1 VYVVYGNSD
10 IVVGEAGQG
19 MSARSDRMDPG
30 GSSTKLEMVELGGG
44 GLAGGQ
50 SGKVLESAAVV
61 LVVTLVGVGEVG
73 PVQGWS
79 RLLCWDVRRMVGVS
93 GA

>member
-1 VYVVYGNSD
+1 LYVVYGRSD
-10 IVVGEAGQG
+10 IVVGELGQDV
-19 MSARSDRMDPG
+19 SARIDRMDPG
-30 GSSTKLEMVELGGG
+30 GSSIKAEMAESGEEGS
-44 GLAGGQ
+44 AGGQ

-61 LVVTLVGVGEVG
+61 LVVALVRVGELGTVEG
-73 PVQGWS
+73 RL